1 MLTEDA
7 VELLTS
13 PLDLAGYKAAITEAL
28 YKGTKRNICGTKLR
42 RHVRR
47 CGHTALVPAWG
58 CANRIVNGRAIC
70 DSHHVR
76 EDVLEKTYKAA
87 VTALVEDA
95 GSVIG
100 SIKESAEDIL
110 QPRNKEALEQIE
122 QQIIDTQEAVLE
134 LHKRKRDGLLSEE
147 RYKAEVN
154 SCAEHLQALEA
165 QRDELQ
171 SADTRYAQMRAWLA
185 AFREHIETG
194 DIMNDHDG
202 SIMRSIVE
210 RIIVNDDCI
219 EIEFK
224 CGVSIKQ
231 EYVR

>member
-1 MLTEDA
+1 MNFREI
-7 VELLTS
+7 
-13 PLDLAGYKAAITEAL
+13 K
-28 YKGTKRNICGTKLR
+28 K
-42 RHVRR
+42 
-47 CGHTALVPAWG
+47 WG
-58 CANRIVNGRAIC
+58 CANRIANGRATC

-185 AFREHIETG
+185 SFKDHIETG

-210 RIIVNDDCI
+210 RIIVNDDGI

-231 EYVR
+231 KYVR